1 VRPSKS
7 QPGSPNPASPSKR
20 AGSAIASESKPAL
33 ITGRDLALVAT
44 MPVMCAMAWTLS
56 AEAQRRVARALGRQ
70 LARVRSGRATDER
83 ERGIALLGEAFDHDT
98 LFAASQQNVIAEW
111 LQLLRLQRPG
121 ARLPAVSLLG
131 AEHIDAALARGTG
144 AVLWVVRSTYSHTI
158 AKVALHEKGY
168 AVSHLSRLD
177 HGFSPSRFGARVLN
191 PIRTR
196 VERRFLAERV
206 VIGDGAG
213 PALARLAELLR
224 RNRLVSI
231 TVGGTASRKNEVPC
245 LGGSIRLSPR
255 PMLLARETGAAL
267 LPVVVEALA
276 DGTFV
281 TTVFPDLLAD
291 DAAGSDAPLRRLGE
305 IIEHYVEKS
314 PDQFAPALLSE
325 LL

>member
-1 VRPSKS
+1 MEPSSSREARPE
-7 QPGSPNPASPSKR
+7 PASQAKPAR
-20 AGSAIASESKPAL
+20 PAAEKPAL
-33 ITGRDLALVAT
+33 LTGRDVALVAA
-44 MPVMCAMAWTLS
+44 MPMMGAMAWGLS
-56 AEAQRRVARALGRQ
+56 AESRARLARALGRQ
-70 LARVRSGRATDER
+70 LARLRAGRAAQEKA
-83 ERGIALLGEAFDHDT
+83 RGLALFGEDFDHAA
-98 LFAASQQNVIAEW
+98 LFAASQKEVIAEW

-121 ARLPAVSLLG
+121 APLPAVALLG
-131 AEHIDAALARGTG
+131 AENIEAALARGRG

-158 AKVALHEKGY
+158 AKVALHQKGY
-168 AVSHLSRLD
+168 RVSHLSRPD
-177 HGFSPSRFGARVLN
+177 HGFSPSRFGAQVLN

-196 VERRFLAERV
+196 VEKRFLAERV

-224 RNRLVSI
+224 RNELVSI
-231 TVGGTASRKNEVPC
+231 TVGGTASRKNEVAC
-245 LGGSIRLSPR
+245 LAGTIRLSPR

-291 DAAGSDAPLRRLGE
+291 DEPGSDAPLRRLGE
-305 IIEHYVEKS
+305 IIESYVKKAPE
-314 PDQFAPALLSE
+314 QFAPALLSD